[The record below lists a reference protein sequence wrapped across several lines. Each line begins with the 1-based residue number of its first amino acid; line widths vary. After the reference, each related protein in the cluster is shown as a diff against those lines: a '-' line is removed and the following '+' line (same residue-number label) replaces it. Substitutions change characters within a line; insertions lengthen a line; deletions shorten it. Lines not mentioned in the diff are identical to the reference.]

1 MTSPVKRLFGQ
12 TAIYGLSSILGRL
25 LNYLLVPLYTAVFV
39 DPSDYGVVSELYA
52 WVAFLIVL
60 LTFGMETAF
69 FKFIQKE
76 GAKEKTFATALVSL
90 LFVNG
95 LFFLT
100 IALFHADLAR
110 LLLFEHHG
118 EYVLILGAIVA
129 IDAISSLPLAK
140 LRAEEKA
147 FRFSLIQFSSIGVN
161 IILNLILMLGFVSP
175 DNPERGIVFIL
186 VANLIASLVKP
197 LLLYKSFRL
206 QSSFNRLLFKKM
218 AFYSLPLA
226 VAGFA
231 GIINETLDRILL
243 KQMLY
248 DPLIPS
254 SLSYAEAQVGIY
266 SASYKLAMLVT
277 IFLQAFR
284 YAAEPFFFSQINNAN
299 KNQIYVK
306 VMNAFIGVV
315 CFVFLLVALNI
326 DIFKY
331 FIQNE
336 SYWVGLR
343 IVPILLLANVF
354 LGVYYNQS
362 IWYKLSGKTKFGAY
376 IALSGAFIT
385 VLINVLFIPRYGYM
399 ACAWA
404 TLIVYLFQMLLSYF
418 LGQKHYP
425 IPYNIW
431 KFFLYIGSTLTLYF
445 LAIQINFESLYM
457 NLVFRNSLL
466 LIFVFSLFYFEKNK
480 DIKENT
486 KA

>member
-1 MTSPVKRLFGQ
+1 MTSPLKRLFGQ

-25 LNYLLVPLYTAVFV
+25 LNYLLVPLYTAVFI

-76 GAKEKTFATALVSL
+76 GTKEKTFATALVSL

-95 LFFLT
+95 IFFL
-100 IALFHADLAR
+100 IIVLFNADIAR

-118 EYVLILGAIVA
+118 EYILLLGAIVA
-129 IDAISSLPLAK
+129 VDAISSLPLAK

-147 FRFSLIQFSSIGVN
+147 LRFSLIQFSSIGVN
-161 IILNLILMLGFVSP
+161 IGLNLILMLGFVSS
-175 DNPERGIVFIL
+175 DHPERGILFIL

-197 LLLYKSFRL
+197 VLLYKSFRL
-206 QSSFNRLLFKKM
+206 KSSFDKSLFKKM
-218 AFYSLPLA
+218 VFYSLPLA
-226 VAGFA
+226 IAGFA

-248 DPLIPS
+248 DPLMPA
-254 SLSYAEAQVGIY
+254 SLNYAEAQVGIY

-284 YAAEPFFFSQINNAN
+284 YAAEPFFFNQMNNEN

-306 VMNAFIGVV
+306 VMDVFIGLV
-315 CFVFLLVALNI
+315 CVVFLLVALNI

-336 SYWVGLR
+336 SYWIGLQV
-343 IVPILLLANVF
+343 VPILLLANVF
-354 LGVYYNQS
+354 LGIYYNQS
-362 IWYKLSGKTKFGAY
+362 IWYKLSGQTRFGAY
-376 IALSGAFIT
+376 IALCGACIT
-385 VLINVLFIPRYGYM
+385 VSINILFIPNYGYM

-404 TLIVYLFQMLLSYF
+404 TLIVYFFQMVLSYL

-431 KFFLYIGSTLTLYF
+431 KFFLYTGSTLGLYL
-445 LAIQINFESLYM
+445 LAIQIEIDGFYL
-457 NLVFRNSLL
+457 NLAFRNGL
-466 LIFVFSLFYFEKNK
+466 LIIFVTGFLYFEKSRNLDESK
-480 DIKENT
+480 S
-486 KA
+486 A

>member
-69 FKFIQKE
+69 FRFIQKE
-76 GAKEKTFATALVSL
+76 DAKEKTFATALISL

-95 LFFLT
+95 LFFLI
-100 IALFHADLAR
+100 IAIFYQDLAR
-110 LLLFEHHG
+110 LLLFDHHG
-118 EYVLILGAIVA
+118 EYILLLGAIVT
-129 IDAISSLPLAK
+129 IDAVSSLPLAK

-147 FRFSLIQFSSIGVN
+147 LRFSLIQFSSIGVN
-161 IILNLILMLGFVSP
+161 ITLNLILMLGFVSS

-197 LLLYKSFRL
+197 ILLYKSFQL
-206 QSSFNRLLFKKM
+206 QSSFDIVLFKKM

-226 VAGFA
+226 FAGFA

-243 KQMLY
+243 KQVLY
-248 DPLIPS
+248 DPSIPN

-284 YAAEPFFFSQINNAN
+284 YAAEPFFFNQMNKEN

-306 VMNAFIGVV
+306 VMNSFIFLV
-315 CFVFLLVALNI
+315 CVVFLLVALNI

-336 SYWVGLR
+336 SYWIGLR
-343 IVPILLLANVF
+343 VVPILLLANVF
-354 LGVYYNQS
+354 LGIYYNQS
-362 IWYKLSGKTKFGAY
+362 IWYKLSGKTRFGAY
-376 IALSGAFIT
+376 IALSGAFLT
-385 VLINVLFIPRYGYM
+385 VLINVLFIPKYGYM

-404 TLIVYLFQMLLSYF
+404 TLIVYLFQLLFSYF
-418 LGQKHYP
+418 VGQKHYP
-425 IPYNIW
+425 IPYNI
-431 KFFLYIGSTLTLYF
+431 KRFFLYLGTTLAIYV
-445 LAIQINFESLYM
+445 LAIQVDFERFYL
-457 NLVFRNSLL
+457 NILFRNGLL
-466 LIFVFSLFYFEKNK
+466 LIFIISIFYFGNVKGT
-480 DIKENT
+480 KENQCD
-486 KA
+486 

>member
-1 MTSPVKRLFGQ
+1 MTSPLKRLFGQ

-76 GAKEKTFATALVSL
+76 GTKEKTFATALVSL

-95 LFFLT
+95 IFFL
-100 IALFHADLAR
+100 IIVLFNGDIAR

-118 EYVLILGAIVA
+118 EYILLLGAIVA
-129 IDAISSLPLAK
+129 VDAISSLPLAK

-147 FRFSLIQFSSIGVN
+147 LRFSLIQFSSIGVN
-161 IILNLILMLGFVSP
+161 IGLNLILMLGFVSS
-175 DNPERGIVFIL
+175 DHPERGILFIL

-197 LLLYKSFRL
+197 VLLYKSFRL
-206 QSSFNRLLFKKM
+206 KSSFDKSLFKKM
-218 AFYSLPLA
+218 VFYSLPLA
-226 VAGFA
+226 IAGFA

-248 DPLIPS
+248 DPLIPA
-254 SLSYAEAQVGIY
+254 SLNYAEAQVGIY

-284 YAAEPFFFSQINNAN
+284 YAAEPFFFNQMNNEN

-306 VMNAFIGVV
+306 VMDVFIGLV
-315 CFVFLLVALNI
+315 CVVFLLVALNI

-336 SYWVGLR
+336 SYWIGLQV
-343 IVPILLLANVF
+343 VPILLLANVF
-354 LGVYYNQS
+354 LGIYYNQS
-362 IWYKLSGKTKFGAY
+362 IWYKLSGQTRFGAY
-376 IALSGAFIT
+376 IALCGACIT
-385 VLINVLFIPRYGYM
+385 VSINILFIPNYGYM

-404 TLIVYLFQMLLSYF
+404 TLIVYFFQMVLSYL

-431 KFFLYIGSTLTLYF
+431 KFFLYTGSTLGLYL
-445 LAIQINFESLYM
+445 LAIQIEIDGFYL
-457 NLVFRNSLL
+457 NLAFRNGL
-466 LIFVFSLFYFEKNK
+466 LIIFVTGFLYFEKSRNLDESK
-480 DIKENT
+480 S
-486 KA
+486 A